1 MNRFAVLAM
10 VVAFQVIHQANA
22 KAVFA
27 HFMVTNSGNYTASD
41 WQSDIGLAM
50 DAHIDAFALNMAWE
64 DDTNNPSVEM
74 AFTAANV
81 MGFKLFFSFDYA
93 GNGPWDQDVVT
104 SMIQQYSSNSAYFQY
119 NGRPFV
125 STFEGPGNADDW
137 VTIKAETNCF
147 FMPDWSSVGA
157 MPAVGLANGVA
168 DGLFSWSAWPWG
180 NQTMDTYTDASYI
193 QYLDGKPY
201 MMAISPWFYT
211 NLPGYNKNWL
221 WKGDSLWFD
230 RWQELFGLDPMPEF
244 VEIISWNDY
253 GESHYIGPIHD
264 NAMAAFDIGEAP
276 YNYVLGYPHD
286 AWRDQLPFLIDLYKT
301 GSASMGSDKVTFWYR
316 PNPVS
321 SCSSANTTV
330 NTASQ
335 LQIEFEPADALEDRI
350 FVMALFGDGNAAVY
364 VNDQAVEWDF
374 KPQTDVIGDGDI
386 GAGIWFGSVAAFPDN
401 VMVTL
406 FVGEESTS
414 SVHNLEITSTCDEG
428 FNNYNAWVGSL
439 GGPPGLSSTTI
450 NIADQVCV
458 KGKGAY
464 DFNDLC
470 NFTCSYGYC
479 PVGACTCEQMGVAH
493 TKPNATGI
501 LGYPAEER
509 DANYAGLC
517 SFACNYGYCPS
528 KTCDTTEHPMPVP
541 TVSDFLPPACVAGT
555 GPGPVSGL
563 CSYACSYGYCPINL
577 CSCTQTGALVQPPD
591 RTEGPGMAGPGYPD
605 TFDNLCDFACS
616 RGYCPPG
623 TCISEA
629 EQDITEAEQEMTE
642 AIATTG
648 YNISDFADF
657 NLTILGTALI
667 GNDGCTAL
675 QKQQIRSGWVQSW
688 KIMNYIYKVAKAGI
702 DFNEAAAVEYLGP
715 PSMNQDQWSKY
726 KAIYLNLA
734 TIQPGWIDLFAW
746 KIAVR
751 CDDPHLRCSCGRDVN
766 TIAYT
771 AQNDIKYGVASI
783 SFCPQYFSLQ
793 TLNDAMYWADTT
805 NIDPS
810 LYADLTNYYNNQA
823 LVWIHELLHID
834 WVSTASSSGDIHHV
848 TDVKVGYERGEKK
861 GMTYYK
867 AYGPWACKALAR
879 LGWATGAW
887 TIINADS
894 LTLYAFAKYV
904 QNALGNIYPHLP
916 LAPPPPKNAEIPFEI
931 DDLFT
936 LYNNGTGEPASNTT
950 LDNELEWSLSQGVC
964 AAADDEDGDEAASA
978 VMTTMTTW
986 PVETDYP
993 SDYLSSWSSWAGLT
1007 PTTTAAT
1014 ATATTLG
1021 L

>member
-10 VVAFQVIHQANA
+10 VMAFQVIHQANA

-27 HFMVTNSGNYTASD
+27 HFMVTNSENYTASD
-41 WQSDIGLAM
+41 WQSDIGLAQ

-64 DDTNNPSVEM
+64 DKTNDASVEM
-74 AFTAANV
+74 AFTAANAK
-81 MGFKLFFSFDYA
+81 GFKLFFSFDYA
-93 GNGPWDQDVVT
+93 GNGPWDQDVV
-104 SMIQQYSSNSAYFQY
+104 I
-119 NGRPFV
+119 R
-125 STFEGPGNADDW
+125 PGNAADW
-137 VTIKAETNCF
+137 VTIKAKTNCF

-157 MPAVGLANGVA
+157 KPAVGLANGVA

-180 NQTMDTYTDASYI
+180 NQGMDTYTDASYI

-221 WKGDSLWFD
+221 WNGGSLWFD

-253 GESHYIGPIHD
+253 GESHYIGPIRE
-264 NAMAAFDIGEAP
+264 NALAALDIGKAP
-276 YNYVLGYPHD
+276 YNYVSGYPHD
-286 AWRDQLPFLIDLYKT
+286 AWRDMLPFLIDLYKT
-301 GSASMGSDKVTFWYR
+301 GSASMDNDIATFWYS
-316 PNPVS
+316 PNPLDY
-321 SCSSANTTV
+321 CSAGGTTL

-335 LQIEFEPADALEDRI
+335 LQIEFDPKDKLEARI
-350 FVMALFGDGNAAVY
+350 WVMALFSDGNAAVY
-364 VNDQAVEWDF
+364 VNGHAVEWDSM
-374 KPQTDVIGDGDI
+374 PQTDVKGDGDI
-386 GAGIWFGSVAAFPDN
+386 DAGIWFGSVAAPPG
-401 VMVTL
+401 MVTVDL
-406 FVGEESTS
+406 FVRDSSTS
-414 SVHNLEITSTCDEG
+414 FLKTIDITTSCDGG
-428 FNNYNAWVGSL
+428 FNNFNAWVGSVR
-439 GGPPGLSSTTI
+439 GGWYGPSSTSVDLK
-450 NIADQVCV
+450 DQVCV

-464 DFNDLC
+464 DFNPLC
-470 NFTCSYGYC
+470 TFTCSYGYC
-479 PVGACTCEQMGVAH
+479 PVGACTCEQMGVAL
-493 TKPNATGI
+493 TKPNATGTT
-501 LGYPAEER
+501 GYPAEGK
-509 DANYAGLC
+509 DANYKGLC

-528 KTCDTTEHPMPVP
+528 GTCDTIPCRCQQSRTSCRQPALLALE
-541 TVSDFLPPACVAGT
+541 TAQSSDCVR
-555 GPGPVSGL
+555 P
-563 CSYACSYGYCPINL
+563 
-577 CSCTQTGALVQPPD
+577 LVQPPAQS
-591 RTEGPGMAGPGYPD
+591 ESAGMAAPGQPKK
-605 TFDNLCDFACS
+605 FDNLCDFTCS

-629 EQDITEAEQEMTE
+629 EQRITEAEQEITE
-642 AIATTG
+642 AIATSG

-657 NLTILGTALI
+657 NLTILGTALT
-667 GNDGCTAL
+667 GEDGCTTL
-675 QKQQIRSGWVQSW
+675 QKKQIRSGWVESW

-715 PSMNQDQWSKY
+715 PSMNQDQWSNY

-734 TIQPGWIDLFAW
+734 TIQPGWKILDPFDWFAW

-751 CDDPHLRCSCGRDVN
+751 CDDPGLQCSCGRDVN

-771 AQNDIKYGVASI
+771 VQKDPKHQVAAI
-783 SFCPQYFSLQ
+783 NFCPQYFSLQ
-793 TLNDAMYWADTT
+793 TLKDAMYWADTT
-805 NIDPS
+805 HTPGE
-810 LYADLTNYYNNQA
+810 YADLNNYYNNQA

-834 WVSTASSSGDIHHV
+834 WVSMASSSGNIHHV
-848 TDVKVGYERGEKK
+848 SDIKVGYEEGNK
-861 GMTYYK
+861 GVMRYYT
-867 AYGPWACKALAR
+867 AYGPRMCKALAR
-879 LGWATGAW
+879 LGWATGKW
-887 TIINADS
+887 TIQNADS

-916 LAPPPPKNAEIPFEI
+916 LAPPAPKSATIPFEI

-936 LYNNGTGEPASNTT
+936 LYNNGTGERVLNTT
-950 LDNELEWSLSQGVC
+950 LDNKLEWSLSQGVC

-1007 PTTTAAT
+1007 PTTTTTTTAAAAT
-1014 ATATTLG
+1014 ATAFG